1 MLIKLTDTDGKDF
14 WVNPLYVKA
23 VTAGKGGTTKVFI
36 RFGTTFNNYEQ
47 LKVSGDPQAIAD
59 LINAGMPEAPAIL
72 AAAGYAEDQDD
83 EDRRRTAAAAAAA
96 G

>member
-14 WVNPLYVKA
+14 WINPLYVKA
-23 VTAGKGGTTKVFI
+23 VMPGKGGTTKVFI

-72 AAAGYAEDQDD
+72 AAAGITDEQD
-83 EDRRRTAAAAAAA
+83 EEARQQAAAIAAA

>member
-14 WVNPLYVKA
+14 WINPLYVKA
-23 VTAGKGGTTKVFI
+23 VMPGKGGITKVFI

-72 AAAGYAEDQDD
+72 AAAGITDEQD
-83 EDRRRTAAAAAAA
+83 EIARQQAAAAAAA